1 MTLVIIIILAA
12 LGGGAWWYFKS
23 YRPAHQTAA
32 TPSQQTVQVTAQT
45 PATLG
50 QQDSTG
56 KAITAGGA
64 TDKGQVTLTFSMA
77 TTANSGSVTPE
88 VEVEPL
94 ATAFTGQSTSS
105 GSAVTASGSAIN
117 ASVSVTGLAEG
128 SYHWQ
133 ARFESGGSTSNWAPF
148 AAAGTTTA
156 DFMIDLTP
164 PTAAKVTSVGG
175 TAIKSGATS
184 ASTTNNQ
191 PTFVGTADPGSAI
204 AINIAP
210 DGMALSG
217 TADSSGH
224 WTITPTATIPN
235 GAHTLT
241 IAAADSAGNTT
252 STTLTLNV
260 NTVAVAPT
268 TATVAPT
275 GDNTLPLTLAGLAV
289 LILAGLG
296 LVWTRRHGRTA
307 L

>member
-1 MTLVIIIILAA
+1 MALVIIIILAA

-23 YRPAHQTAA
+23 YRPAHQTAS
-32 TPSQQTVQVTAQT
+32 TPSQQTVQVTPTT

-64 TDKGQVTLTFSMA
+64 TNKPQVTLTFSLP
-77 TTANSGSVTPE
+77 TTANGGSVTPE

-94 ATAFTGQSTSS
+94 ATAFTGQMTTS
-105 GSAVTASGSAIN
+105 GSAVTATGSTIS
-117 ASVSVTGLAEG
+117 ASVAVTGLTEG

-133 ARFESGGSTSNWAPF
+133 ARFASGSTNSSWAPF

-156 DFMIDLTP
+156 DFVIDLTP
-164 PTAAKVTSVGG
+164 PAAAKVTSVGG
-175 TAIKSGATS
+175 SAVKSGASS

-191 PTFVGTADPGSAI
+191 PTIAGTADPGSAI
-204 AINIAP
+204 AINVGP
-210 DGMALSG
+210 DNIALSG
-217 TADSSGH
+217 TADSSGN
-224 WTITPTATIPN
+224 WTVTPTAVIAN

-241 IAAADSAGNTT
+241 IAAADAAGNTT
-252 STTLTLNV
+252 STTLALNI
-260 NTVAVAPT
+260 NTVAVAPA
-268 TATVAPT
+268 TAAIAPT
-275 GDNTLPLTLAGLAV
+275 GDDTVPLTLVGLTLFV
-289 LILAGLG
+289 LAGLG